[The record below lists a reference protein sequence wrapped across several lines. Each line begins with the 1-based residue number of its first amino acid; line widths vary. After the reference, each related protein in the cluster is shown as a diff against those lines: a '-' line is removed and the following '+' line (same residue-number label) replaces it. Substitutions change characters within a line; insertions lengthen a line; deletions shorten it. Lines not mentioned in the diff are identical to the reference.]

1 MKVITKHLTKEILQ
15 ATGFVL
21 LALVALFAFF
31 DLVGQLGRIGSRYGL
46 LDAFVITGLS
56 LPMRIY
62 EVMPIAALLGTV
74 FVMSQWA
81 SRSEFTILR
90 VAGLSPVRLA
100 AILMVP
106 GIILVAF
113 TYAFGEFIAPS
124 SDSYSREYRATVQ
137 HKTMD
142 IRGSDTGAWVRETID
157 SPNGPQ
163 VRYINIQ
170 KMTPTEEA
178 LDWRIYDFDE
188 KQRLT
193 RVIAAESW

>member
-1 MKVITKHLTKEILQ
+1 MMVITRHLTKEILQ

-62 EVMPIAALLGTV
+62 EVMPIAALLGAV

-81 SRSEFTILR
+81 ARSEFTILR

-100 AILMVP
+100 TILMVP
-106 GIILVAF
+106 GLILVVF
-113 TYAFGEFIAPS
+113 TYAFGEFVAPA
-124 SDSYSREYRATVQ
+124 SDTYAREYRATIQ
-137 HKTMD
+137 HTTMN
-142 IRGSDTGAWVRETID
+142 IRGSDTGAWVRETIQT
-157 SPNGPQ
+157 PNGPQ
-163 VRYINIQ
+163 IRYLNIQ
-170 KMTPTEEA
+170 KMTPTE
-178 LDWRIYDFDE
+178 
-188 KQRLT
+188 
-193 RVIAAESW
+193 

>member
-106 GIILVAF
+106 VSFWWPLPTLLVNSLPRLRIL
-113 TYAFGEFIAPS
+113 
-124 SDSYSREYRATVQ
+124 
-137 HKTMD
+137 
-142 IRGSDTGAWVRETID
+142 IRVSIVRLFSIRQWISED
-157 SPNGPQ
+157 
-163 VRYINIQ
+163 R
-170 KMTPTEEA
+170 TPEHGFVKRSILPMVLRFA
-178 LDWRIYDFDE
+178 ISIS
-188 KQRLT
+188 KK
-193 RVIAAESW
+193 